1 MKVAITAY
9 GQEAHVGIYDA
20 NGEQE
25 GGAYSP
31 TPDGLLRLVVGATD
45 IEGNN
50 LKSRE
55 YIVNLDRG
63 SVTEV

>member
-9 GQEAHVGIYDA
+9 GSEAHVGIYDA

-31 TPDGLLRLVVGATD
+31 TPDGLLRLAIVLPQLRDDDEVR
-45 IEGNN
+45 N
-50 LKSRE
+50 
-55 YIVNLDRG
+55 YVVNLDRG
-63 SVTEV
+63 TVTEA

>member
-9 GQEAHVGIYDA
+9 GAEAHVGIYDA

-31 TPDGLLRLVVGATD
+31 TPDGLLRLAIVRSLDAGDEVR
-45 IEGNN
+45 N
-50 LKSRE
+50 
-55 YIVNLDRG
+55 YVVNLDRG
-63 SVTEV
+63 TVTEV